1 MVDPLEKIPPS
12 PSYTAAYQQGM
23 MIGHVNHVT
32 PLQVTGI
39 PSVTPSPTKLLTG
52 GKGAKKGRPK
62 ASVEE
67 LAAARKAKQRV
78 TARVSRAVDYY
89 MDQAHR
95 TSVVVPWIYVYVTG
109 SLGAASALS
118 QIQAE
123 SEWNWHENN
132 SPWVSKEPEFWYRR
146 TGLNQDGW
154 IEARQQLRARGLIE
168 ERSRF
173 DPSLGGIVTEI
184 QWMPEAYCDA
194 CAEVRADIRA
204 DLRQAVERGLD
215 IGPGL

>member
-1 MVDPLEKIPPS
+1 MVDPLENIPPS
-12 PSYTAAYQQGM
+12 LSYAGAYQKGM
-23 MIGHVNHVT
+23 MIGHINHVS

-39 PSVTPSPTKLLTG
+39 PSATLAPTDSLAG
-52 GKGAKKGRPK
+52 GKGTKKGRPK

-78 TARVSRAVDYY
+78 TARVAKAVDYY
-89 MDQAHR
+89 MDQAYR

-123 SEWNWHENN
+123 SEWNLHENN

-154 IEARQQLRARGLIE
+154 IEARQQLRECGLIE

-173 DPSLGGIVTEI
+173 DPRLGGIVTEI
-184 QWMPEAYCDA
+184 QWLPEVYCAA

-204 DLRQAVERGLD
+204 DLRQAIERGLD